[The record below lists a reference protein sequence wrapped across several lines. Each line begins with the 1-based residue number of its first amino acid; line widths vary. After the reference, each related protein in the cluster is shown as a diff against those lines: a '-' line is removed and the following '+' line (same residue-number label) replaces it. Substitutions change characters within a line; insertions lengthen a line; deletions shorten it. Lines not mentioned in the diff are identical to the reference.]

1 MNSATPLD
9 LRCPVLST
17 CGCLASIGS
26 IAAARSIPWPKNC
39 SWRRRG
45 RALCSRTRRTT
56 SKSTQLLRQR
66 RGQASRVRHGVGR
79 DDAGGTRPVL
89 GGSVR
94 SCSDVRG
101 SSAIIYARMDWRH
114 MAEMLAAGD
123 SAKFELLNLCVW
135 VKTNGG
141 MGSLHRSRHE
151 LVFVFRNGGEAHCNT
166 VQLGRFG
173 RNRTNV
179 WNYPGAN
186 LFKRSGRKIELDLHP
201 MVRRCERKR

>member
-1 MNSATPLD
+1 
-9 LRCPVLST
+9 
-17 CGCLASIGS
+17 
-26 IAAARSIPWPKNC
+26 
-39 SWRRRG
+39 
-45 RALCSRTRRTT
+45 
-56 SKSTQLLRQR
+56 
-66 RGQASRVRHGVGR
+66 
-79 DDAGGTRPVL
+79 
-89 GGSVR
+89 
-94 SCSDVRG
+94 VRG